1 MTEPVTVLGLGP
13 MGHAIAAAFVAG
25 GHPTTVWNRSSAKPT
40 PDGAVRA
47 PDAATAMSASKNV
60 VVCVLDYDAARAVL
74 EPLAAELRGRQV
86 VNLTSGSPA
95 AARKLATWAA
105 EHDITYVDG
114 AIMSPTDTI
123 GTQNAVILHSGPPT
137 DVLGAL
143 GGTRTYL
150 GADPGRA
157 AAHDVA
163 LLDMFW
169 TSVVG
174 VMHAF
179 ALARKENIRPSE
191 LAPLARGISDL
202 LPLVIDDHS
211 ARLEEDRHD
220 GNVSNLSSAAA
231 GMAHVIETSEAHG
244 IDASVMKAAHA
255 IARRAIA
262 AGYGADDTSRLTLEL
277 EKTS

>member
-13 MGHAIAAAFVAG
+13 MGHALAAAYVAG
-25 GHPTTVWNRSSAKPT
+25 GHPTTVWNRSPVKPT

-47 PDAATAMSASKNV
+47 PDAATAVSASKTV
-60 VVCVLDYDAARAVL
+60 VVCVLDYGAVRAVL
-74 EPLAAELRGRQV
+74 EPLGAELRGRQV
-86 VNLTSGSPA
+86 VNLTSGSPD
-95 AARKLATWAA
+95 AARKLAAWAA
-105 EHDITYVDG
+105 EHDISYVDG
-114 AIMSPTDTI
+114 AIMTPTDTI
-123 GTQNAVILHSGPPT
+123 GTPNAVILHSGPQT
-137 DVLGAL
+137 DALGAL

-169 TSVVG
+169 TSVAG

-211 ARLEEDRHD
+211 ARLEEDRHH
-220 GNVSNLSSAAA
+220 GGVSNLNSAAA

-244 IDASVMKAAHA
+244 IDAGVMKAAHA

-262 AGYGADDTSRLTLEL
+262 AGYGTDDTSRLTLEL
-277 EKTS
+277 EKAS